1 MKLAL
6 FRVSEVTKLQKV
18 KAQCTVAQQG
28 EETREDTLKLKIQ
41 QQGYLTEVTQWALL
55 AGNE

>member
-18 KAQCTVAQQG
+18 RAQCIAVQQG
-28 EETREDTLKLKIQ
+28 DETREDTLKLKVQ